1 MLRITTCKQ
10 KKSSNLAIALI
21 WFTAAISMA
30 EILTGTW
37 FAPLGWQQGLIAIV
51 VGHFYWWFDVFSVQV
66 ISVQKP
72 KKVPCKRY
80 KYHLVKKVLPFLFTQ
95 CHATDGMDCCH
106 DLYGG

>member
-1 MLRITTCKQ
+1 
-10 KKSSNLAIALI
+10 
-21 WFTAAISMA
+21 MA

-51 VGHFYWWFDVFSVQV
+51 VGHFIGGSMFFCAGYIGAKTQKSAMQTVQ
-66 ISVQKP
+66 ISFGE
-72 KKVPCKRY
+72 KRFC
-80 KYHLVKKVLPFLFTQ
+80 PFLFTQ